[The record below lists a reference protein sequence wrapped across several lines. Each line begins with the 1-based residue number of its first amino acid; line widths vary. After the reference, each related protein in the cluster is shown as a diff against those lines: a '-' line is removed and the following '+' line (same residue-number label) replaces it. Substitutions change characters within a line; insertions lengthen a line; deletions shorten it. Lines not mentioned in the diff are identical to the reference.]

1 MKRLKQWLVFPRTTC
16 GCGLLILALALA
28 WPAHGVELD
37 LIGQWPGWP
46 RGPAYGVAVSGNY
59 AYVADLTA
67 GLQVIDVSNP
77 ANPQRVGGYDTSG
90 SALGVAV
97 SGNYAYVADG
107 PWGLLIL
114 GPRTPRITAITRT
127 AGTATVYY
135 TNTIPGT
142 NYTLE
147 YRTNLTAGNWQS
159 VGTQPA
165 PGDSASQTDTSAGA
179 APRYY
184 RVFYLP

>member
-1 MKRLKQWLVFPRTTC
+1 M
-16 GCGLLILALALA
+16 
-28 WPAHGVELD
+28 
-37 LIGQWPGWP
+37 
-46 RGPAYGVAVSGNY
+46 
-59 AYVADLTA
+59 
-67 GLQVIDVSNP
+67 
-77 ANPQRVGGYDTSG
+77 GGYDTSVF
-90 SALGVAV
+90 AAGVAV

-107 PWGLLIL
+107 AAGLQVIDVSYPPNPRRVGGYDTIGSARGVAVRGTYAYVADDAWGLIIL
-114 GPRTPRITAITRT
+114 GPRPRITSITRA

-147 YRTNLTAGNWQS
+147 CRTNLTTGSWQP

-165 PGDSASQTDTSAGA
+165 PGYSGSQTDTSAGA